1 MDHRLPQR
9 PSLRIGGCDFAADP
23 RLRSDQT
30 PVIWLP
36 RHNPRMTVLTGV
48 QPDLFDGPHLSNA
61 RPTIVRGAPEGRYAD
76 LTALAPPHQALIAGE
91 PSGTSPI
98 AVVVPLDD
106 MFEDRIETARRM
118 WRAAV
123 RGAKV
128 QPAGFT
134 PERARRLKL
143 VLRALDAALLDIG
156 YRDIARG
163 LFGDRVPDDAAWR
176 TNPLRATTIR
186 LVQDGRALMRG
197 GYLRLLRPDRRKR

>member
-1 MDHRLPQR
+1 
-9 PSLRIGGCDFAADP
+9 
-23 RLRSDQT
+23 
-30 PVIWLP
+30 
-36 RHNPRMTVLTGV
+36 MTVLTGV
-48 QPDLFDGPHLSNA
+48 QPDLFDGPQLSSA
-61 RPTIVRGAPEGRYAD
+61 RPTIARGAPEGRYAD
-76 LTALAPPHQALIAGE
+76 LTALALPHQALITGE

-98 AVVVPLDD
+98 AVVMPLDAL
-106 MFEDRIETARRM
+106 FEDRIEAARRV
-118 WRAAV
+118 WRAVV

-134 PERARRLKL
+134 LQRRRRLRL

-156 YRDIARG
+156 YREIARG
-163 LFGDRVPDDAAWR
+163 LFGDRVSDDAAWR

>member
-1 MDHRLPQR
+1 
-9 PSLRIGGCDFAADP
+9 
-23 RLRSDQT
+23 
-30 PVIWLP
+30 
-36 RHNPRMTVLTGV
+36 MTVLTEV
-48 QPDLFDGPHLSNA
+48 QPDLFDGPQLTNA
-61 RPTIVRGAPEGRYAD
+61 RPTIVRAGPEGRYAD

-91 PSGTSPI
+91 PSGTSPL
-98 AVVVPLDD
+98 AVVVPLDAL
-106 MFEDRIETARRM
+106 FEDRIEAARRV
-118 WRAAV
+118 WRAIV
-123 RGAKV
+123 REGKV

-134 PERARRLKL
+134 PQRKRRLKL

-163 LFGDRVPDDAAWR
+163 VFGDRVSDDAAWR